1 MAYTVLA
8 RRYRSKTFDEL
19 IGQEAIARSLVG
31 AVEKGRIAHAYLFC
45 GTRGVGKTSAARLF
59 AIAIAGNPEGGPDDP
74 VNQAIMRGED
84 SDVIEIDA
92 ASNRGVDEAR
102 DLIANAAYRSLRAG
116 RKVYII
122 DEVHMLTREAFNA
135 LLKTLEEP
143 PEHVVF
149 ILCTTE
155 PEKLLPTIRS
165 RCQRYDFRP
174 IPPDRIAEQIR
185 RILEEEGVSAD
196 ADLIASVARLG
207 NGSMRDALSL
217 LDRLLASGETHLTRA
232 LLEDLLGIPP
242 REGLTALIEAIADR
256 DAPSALARCHEL
268 VSQGLSIERICETLA
283 QRLHDLLLLGT
294 CGAKTGLVDLDPE
307 ARKQEA
313 ALAQRFDEAQL
324 THMLAVCE
332 ATQRRVR
339 TSAVPQA
346 LMDAAIVRMACAH
359 RFADAAAVIAG
370 DAPQG
375 AQAASQQ
382 RAAVPKR

>member
-19 IGQEAIARSLVG
+19 IGQEAIARSLMS

-59 AIAIAGNPEGGPDDP
+59 AIAIAGNPDAGPDDP

-155 PEKLLPTIRS
+155 PEKLLATIRS

-174 IPPDRIAEQIR
+174 IPADRIAEQIR
-185 RILEEEGVSAD
+185 KILHEEGIEAD

-217 LDRLLASGETHLTRA
+217 LDRLLASGETRLTRA

-242 REGLTALIEAIADR
+242 REGLTALIEAIAEQ
-256 DAPSALARCHEL
+256 DAPAALARCHEL
-268 VSQGLSIERICETLA
+268 TEQGLSIERICETLA
-283 QRLHDLLLLGT
+283 QRLHDLLLVRV
-294 CGAKTGLVDLDPE
+294 CGPRTDLVDLE
-307 ARKQEA
+307 GEMRTCESELA
-313 ALAQRFDEAQL
+313 ARFDEAQL
-324 THMLAVCE
+324 THMLALCE

-339 TSAVPQA
+339 ASAVPQA
-346 LMDAAIVRMACAH
+346 LMDAAIVRMACAQ
-359 RFADAAAVIAG
+359 RFADTSAILADEPPARTRERTATEAAA
-370 DAPQG
+370 
-375 AQAASQQ
+375 
-382 RAAVPKR
+382 PKR